1 MISPHG
7 QIFLDYLSGLYMAI
21 TVPWHRGM
29 RDLSQNYVLSKRTPI
44 IKELCSG
51 FWSIFGHH
59 YLKISLSGARYR
71 FLALDNTKP
80 DKHRSIM
87 ERL

>member
-1 MISPHG
+1 MIMISPHG
-7 QIFLDYLSGLYMAI
+7 QIFLNYLSGVYMAI

-51 FWSIFGHH
+51 FWSIFGHY
-59 YLKISLSGARYR
+59 YLKISLPSARFR
-71 FLALDNTKP
+71 FLTLVKI
-80 DKHRSIM
+80 KHRSIM
-87 ERL
+87 ERF